1 MSSLPPALDFPKAEE
16 EVCEKWA
23 KESTFK
29 TQNRL
34 SQEREDEVSS
44 FIGLYVLCV
53 VLYCTVSA
61 EAEIES
67 AG

>member
-16 EVCEKWA
+16 EVCEMWA

-34 SQEREDEVSS
+34 SQEREDEVRFDS
-44 FIGLYVLCV
+44 FIGFEIVCR
-53 VLYCTVSA
+53 VSFVC
-61 EAEIES
+61 
-67 AG
+67 

>member
-16 EVCEKWA
+16 EVCEMLA

-34 SQEREDEVSS
+34 SQEREDEVRFDS
-44 FIGLYVLCV
+44 FIGF
-53 VLYCTVSA
+53 
-61 EAEIES
+61 
-67 AG
+67 